1 MIVCNATPLIAFSR
15 IQRLDVLC
23 EVAGK
28 IVIPDE
34 VAKEIRSCKNRR
46 PYGEIHLE
54 QESWI
59 SIETVQSSAQVQ
71 LLLPVLDRG
80 EAEVIALALERQA
93 KLVLMDEL
101 TGRKVA
107 QSLDLTVTGTVGIL
121 IRAKQKQ
128 LIPAVGPVLEKMRHC
143 GIRYSERFMRTVLH
157 QVGE

>member
-15 IQRLDVLC
+15 IQHLDLLRDV
-23 EVAGK
+23 VGN
-28 IVIPDE
+28 IVIPNA
-34 VAKEIRSCKNRR
+34 VAEEIRSCKNRK

-54 QESWI
+54 QEAWI
-59 SIETVQSSAQVQ
+59 RVEAVQSSTQVQ

-80 EAEVIALALERQA
+80 ESEVIALALERQA

-107 QSLDLTVTGTVGIL
+107 QSLNLTVTGTVGIL

-128 LIPAVGPVLEKMRHC
+128 LIPAVGPVLEKMRYC
-143 GIRYSERFMRTVLH
+143 GIRYSERFIQAVLQ